1 MNIFEVIR
9 EAVAVALGHD
19 NVDRA
24 AVIATELVQGSC
36 RARGRRTS
44 EQPAHRGA
52 KHNRSR
58 RVVHVRRVP
67 GTADA
72 PEWLTGPLGAAG
84 DVLVVLGVVYALLR
98 IVEPGGLG
106 CWAPRSRPVYTL
118 DSRPAAE

>member
-84 DVLVVLGVVYALLR
+84 DVLVVLLSETSIARLGRAGAEGVGEV
-98 IVEPGGLG
+98 PGRQ
-106 CWAPRSRPVYTL
+106 A
-118 DSRPAAE
+118 